1 MVLAAKNAKSAKA
14 SVVRAPGVARA
25 PSPLQGVG
33 AGVARALDVA
43 RAPTPLQGVEVQ
55 GRGGLATSGS
65 DATSAMPNIV
75 QTWKSVSSHR
85 INKLLGRKGALWQSD
100 YYNHIIR
107 TPGEY
112 ANQLGYVLRNNM
124 VLARQFDVDVARATD
139 VARAPTPLQGVEVQG
154 RGGLATS
161 GGDATPAPQGR
172 GGLATSGGDAT
183 PAPQGRGGLATS
195 GPATS
200 AVQGRGG
207 LATSAGFFPGKDRRY
222 WSDID
227 VYQGEALPR
236 WSMGRAIYHICFRLA
251 DSVPQAKLREWEAA
265 REEFR
270 LKRRNGEV
278 LSEDELRKLK
288 NLYSENIER
297 YLDSGYGECLLRES
311 GVADLVV
318 QTLLHDNGKS
328 YVIHAVGIMP
338 NHVHV
343 IAEFDVARAPTPLPQ
358 GRGGLATSGGDAT
371 PAPQGRGG
379 LATSDVARAPTPLQ
393 CVEVQDRGGLATS
406 GGDVARAPTPLQ
418 SHFIFDTINKP

>member
-1 MVLAAKNAKSAKA
+1 M
-14 SVVRAPGVARA
+14 
-25 PSPLQGVG
+25 G
-33 AGVARALDVA
+33 AMTGDTR
-43 RAPTPLQGVEVQ
+43 EQ

-65 DATSAMPNIV
+65 DATSAMPNTV
-75 QTWKSVSSHR
+75 QAWKSVSSHR

-124 VLARQFDVDVARATD
+124 VLARHFGADVAGVPD
-139 VARAPTPLQGVEVQG
+139 VARAPTPLQGVEEQG

-161 GGDATPAPQGR
+161 DVARAPSPLQ
-172 GGLATSGGDAT
+172 
-183 PAPQGRGGLATS
+183 
-195 GPATS
+195 S
-200 AVQGRGG
+200 AMP
-207 LATSAGFFPGKDRRY
+207 FPGKDMRF

-236 WSMGRAIYHICFRLA
+236 WSMERAIYHICFRLA

-270 LKRRNGEV
+270 LKQRNGEE
-278 LSEDELRKLK
+278 LSEDELRELK

-318 QTLLHDNGKS
+318 QTLLHDNGKA

-343 IAEFDVARAPTPLPQ
+343 IAEFDVARAPSPLRGVGAQ
-358 GRGGLATSGGDAT
+358 GRGGLATSGG
-371 PAPQGRGG
+371 
-379 LATSDVARAPTPLQ
+379 LATET
-393 CVEVQDRGGLATS
+393 EV
-406 GGDVARAPTPLQ
+406 
-418 SHFIFDTINKP
+418 

>member
-1 MVLAAKNAKSAKA
+1 MAMTVDRREQGRGGLATSD
-14 SVVRAPGVARA
+14 VARA
-25 PSPLQGVG
+25 PSPLRV
-33 AGVARALDVA
+33 
-43 RAPTPLQGVEVQ
+43 VEEQ

-65 DATSAMPNIV
+65 DAASAMPNTV

-154 RGGLATS
+154 RGG
-161 GGDATPAPQGR
+161 R
-172 GGLATSGGDAT
+172 ATSGGDAT

-278 LSEDELRKLK
+278 LSEDELRELK

-358 GRGGLATSGGDAT
+358 GRGGLATSGGLTTPDVARAPSPLRGVGVQGRGGLATSGGDAT

-406 GGDVARAPTPLQ
+406 GGDVARASTPLR
-418 SHFIFDTINKP
+418 SYFIFDTINKP

>member
-393 CVEVQDRGGLATS
+393 CVEVQGRGGLATS

>member
-1 MVLAAKNAKSAKA
+1 MWAMT
-14 SVVRAPGVARA
+14 GEARA
-25 PSPLQGVG
+25 QDRGGLATPCG
-33 AGVARALDVA
+33 DVA
-43 RAPTPLQGVEVQ
+43 RAPTPLQGGRAQ
-55 GRGGLATSGS
+55 GRGGLATSGG
-65 DATSAMPNIV
+65 DATPAMPNTV

-107 TPGEY
+107 TPDEY

-139 VARAPTPLQGVEVQG
+139 VARAPTPLRGVEVQG

-161 GGDATPAPQGR
+161 GGSEQGR
-172 GGLATSGGDAT
+172 GGLATSGGLAT
-183 PAPQGRGGLATS
+183 P
-195 GPATS
+195 
-200 AVQGRGG
+200 
-207 LATSAGFFPGKDRRY
+207 AGFFPGKDRRY

-236 WSMGRAIYHICFRLA
+236 WSMERAIYHICFRLA

-278 LSEDELRKLK
+278 LSEDELRELK

-318 QTLLHDNGKS
+318 QTLLHDNGKA

-343 IAEFDVARAPTPLPQ
+343 IAEFDVARAPSPLPQ
-358 GRGGLATSGGDAT
+358 GRGGLAT
-371 PAPQGRGG
+371 PNG
-379 LATSDVARAPTPLQ
+379 LATPDVARAPTPL
-393 CVEVQDRGGLATS
+393 RGN
-406 GGDVARAPTPLQ
+406 
-418 SHFIFDTINKP
+418 FIFDTIYTL

>member
-1 MVLAAKNAKSAKA
+1 MDRSYN
-14 SVVRAPGVARA
+14 
-25 PSPLQGVG
+25 Q
-33 AGVARALDVA
+33 
-43 RAPTPLQGVEVQ
+43 Q
-55 GRGGLATSGS
+55 GRGGLA
-65 DATSAMPNIV
+65 ASAMPNTV

-112 ANQLGYVLRNNM
+112 ANQLGYVLRTNM
-124 VLARQFDVDVARATD
+124 VLARHFGADVAGVPD
-139 VARAPTPLQGVEVQG
+139 VARAPTPLQGVEEQG
-154 RGGLATS
+154 RGSLATS
-161 GGDATPAPQGR
+161 DVARAPSPLQ
-172 GGLATSGGDAT
+172 
-183 PAPQGRGGLATS
+183 
-195 GPATS
+195 S
-200 AVQGRGG
+200 AMP
-207 LATSAGFFPGKDRRY
+207 FPGKDMRF

-270 LKRRNGEV
+270 LKQRNGEE
-278 LSEDELRKLK
+278 LFDDELRELK

-311 GVADLVV
+311 GVADLIV
-318 QTLLHDNGKS
+318 QTLLHDNGNA

-343 IAEFDVARAPTPLPQ
+343 IAEFDVARAPSPLQGVEVQ
-358 GRGGLATSGGDAT
+358 GRGGRATET
-371 PAPQGRGG
+371 
-379 LATSDVARAPTPLQ
+379 
-393 CVEVQDRGGLATS
+393 EV
-406 GGDVARAPTPLQ
+406 
-418 SHFIFDTINKP
+418 

>member
-1 MVLAAKNAKSAKA
+1 MWAMT
-14 SVVRAPGVARA
+14 GEARA
-25 PSPLQGVG
+25 
-33 AGVARALDVA
+33 
-43 RAPTPLQGVEVQ
+43 Q
-55 GRGGLATSGS
+55 GRGGLATSGG
-65 DATSAMPNIV
+65 DATPAMPNTV

-139 VARAPTPLQGVEVQG
+139 VARAPTPLRGVEVQG

-161 GGDATPAPQGR
+161 GVEVQGRGGLATSGVEAQGR
-172 GGLATSGGDAT
+172 GGLATSGGLAT
-183 PAPQGRGGLATS
+183 P
-195 GPATS
+195 
-200 AVQGRGG
+200 
-207 LATSAGFFPGKDRRY
+207 AGFFPGKDRRY

-236 WSMGRAIYHICFRLA
+236 WSMERAIYHICFRLA

-278 LSEDELRKLK
+278 LSEDELRELK

-311 GVADLVV
+311 GVADLVL
-318 QTLLHDNGKS
+318 QTLLHDNGKA
-328 YVIHAVGIMP
+328 YVIHSVGIMP

-343 IAEFDVARAPTPLPQ
+343 IAEFDVARAPSPLPQ
-358 GRGGLATSGGDAT
+358 GRGGLATSGGNV
-371 PAPQGRGG
+371 QGRGG
-379 LATSDVARAPTPLQ
+379 LATPNGLAAPDVAKAPTPL
-393 CVEVQDRGGLATS
+393 RGN
-406 GGDVARAPTPLQ
+406 
-418 SHFIFDTINKP
+418 FIFDTIYTL

>member
-1 MVLAAKNAKSAKA
+1 MGVMTGDTREQGRGGLAT
-14 SVVRAPGVARA
+14 PG
-25 PSPLQGVG
+25 G
-33 AGVARALDVA
+33 DVA
-43 RAPTPLQGVEVQ
+43 RAPTPLQGGRAQ
-55 GRGGLATSGS
+55 GRGGLATPGG
-65 DATSAMPNIV
+65 DATPAMPNTV

-161 GGDATPAPQGR
+161 GGSEQGR
-172 GGLATSGGDAT
+172 GGLATSGGLAT
-183 PAPQGRGGLATS
+183 P
-195 GPATS
+195 
-200 AVQGRGG
+200 
-207 LATSAGFFPGKDRRY
+207 AGFFPGKDRRY

-236 WSMGRAIYHICFRLA
+236 WSMERAIYHICFRLA
-251 DSVPQAKLREWEAA
+251 DSVPQAKLREWESA

-278 LSEDELRKLK
+278 LSEDELRELK

-311 GVADLVV
+311 GVANLVV
-318 QTLLHDNGKS
+318 QTLLHDNSKA

-343 IAEFDVARAPTPLPQ
+343 IAEFDVARAPSPLPQGRGGLATPNGLATPDVAKAPSPLPQ
-358 GRGGLATSGGDAT
+358 GRGGLATSGGNV
-371 PAPQGRGG
+371 QGRGG
-379 LATSDVARAPTPLQ
+379 LATPNGLATPDVARAPTPL
-393 CVEVQDRGGLATS
+393 RS
-406 GGDVARAPTPLQ
+406 N
-418 SHFIFDTINKP
+418 FIFDTIYTL